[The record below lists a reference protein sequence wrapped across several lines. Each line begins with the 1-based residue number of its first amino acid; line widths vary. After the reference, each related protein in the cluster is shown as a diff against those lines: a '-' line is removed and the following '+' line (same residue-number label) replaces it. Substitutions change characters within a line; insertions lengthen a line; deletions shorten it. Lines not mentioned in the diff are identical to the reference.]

1 MVAPSFTP
9 GQTLGHFRLIEEI
22 GAGGMGIVY
31 RARDTRLE
39 RDVAV
44 KVLNAK
50 TLSDASA
57 RKRFRRE
64 ALILSRLNHPNVE
77 SVYDF
82 HSEQG
87 VDYLVLEYVPGTSL
101 NERLERG
108 ALSEKEVLAL
118 GIQLARGLAAA
129 HAQRVVHRD
138 LKPGNLRV
146 TPENVLKILDFG
158 LAQLYALPE
167 DKTITTDETEVLQDP
182 FAGTPAYLSPEQIK
196 LKEPDIRSDIYSA
209 GVVLYEMATGSQPFP
224 QRGQMLADA
233 ILHSVPPAPRTKNKD
248 ISLGLEVVI
257 LKCMEK
263 DPKLRYQSASEL
275 LDHLE
280 ELARGSGPQQPIAV
294 RREPPSRRRRFLRY
308 VVSGLVLTMILIC
321 LELLFENFTIVGQEF
336 RLTGYRLIQ
345 HRLSSALSGPL
356 PVTVV
361 DISDLEPK
369 LVAGTDSKATPRRE
383 LQQMLG
389 IISDQ
394 SPSAIGIDIDFSPDK
409 NGWIDPV
416 HDPQFF
422 ETCLTLKSPSDRH
435 IPVYLGVNRSQIL
448 GPDYWLGNERYEP
461 LAASIIIPR
470 DARTMVTE
478 LQIPGSPKPLLSL
491 ATRLAAAYRGQQ
503 SIPFWARWGQ
513 SLGLLESLSQ
523 SDLQGVHVKELMI
536 DYAPRFLLQKEKI
549 RYGQLQSL
557 GADQARERLFHKIV
571 VVGAAELDK
580 TNDVFSVMDEPTPG
594 PIIIACAAYTLVQ
607 SAPLYELTLAGNIL
621 TSLAL
626 SAVVFFLV
634 GGLWYSQP
642 GKRLDVERLRA
653 VCTLLVAAAVLLAGV
668 LFVRHTHVAWDGFVI
683 VLLALAL
690 CRQFESVIEWLRGAL
705 PKAKGIGRVNEGA

>member
-1 MVAPSFTP
+1 MVAHSLTP

-22 GAGGMGIVY
+22 GAGGMGVVY
-31 RARDTRLE
+31 RAWDTRLE

-77 SVYDF
+77 AVYDF

-87 VDYLVLEYVPGTSL
+87 VEYLVLEYVPGTSL

-108 ALSEKEVLAL
+108 ALPQKEVLAL
-118 GIQLARGLAAA
+118 GIQLACGLAAA
-129 HAQRVVHRD
+129 HAHRVVHHD

-146 TPENVLKILDFG
+146 TPDNVLKILDFG
-158 LAQLYALPE
+158 LAQLSALPE
-167 DKTITTDETEVLQDP
+167 DKTLITTDETEVVQHP
-182 FAGTPAYLSPEQIK
+182 FAGTPAYLSPEQIN
-196 LKEPDIRSDIYSA
+196 LKEPDTRSDIYSA

-224 QRGQMLADA
+224 QRGEMLADA
-233 ILHSVPPAPRTKNKD
+233 ILHSVPPAPRMKYKE
-248 ISLGLEVVI
+248 ISLGLEAVI

-275 LDHLE
+275 LDDLE
-280 ELARGSGPQQPIAV
+280 ELARGPGPQCPVAEQPESASQ
-294 RREPPSRRRRFLRY
+294 RHRFLRY
-308 VVSGLVLTMILIC
+308 VVSGILLTLILIG
-321 LELLFENFTIVGQEF
+321 LEMLLENFTVMGREF
-336 RLTGYRLIQ
+336 RVTGYRLLQ
-345 HRLSSALSGPL
+345 HRLSSALSEPL
-356 PVTVV
+356 PVTVI
-361 DISDLEPK
+361 DISDLEPE

-389 IISDQ
+389 VIGDQ

-448 GPDYWLGNERYEP
+448 GPESWLGNERYEP
-461 LAASIIIPR
+461 LAASMVVPR
-470 DARTMVTE
+470 GAQKMTTE
-478 LQIPGSPKPLLSL
+478 LQIPGSPKPLFSL
-491 ATRLAAAYRGQQ
+491 ATRLADAYRGQQ

-571 VVGAAELDK
+571 VIGAAELEK
-580 TNDVFSVMDEPTPG
+580 TSDVFSVMNEPTPG
-594 PIIIACAAYTLVQ
+594 TIVIACAAYTLVQ
-607 SAPLYELTLAGNIL
+607 SSALYELTLVGNIL

-642 GKRLDVERLRA
+642 GKRFDVERLRV
-653 VCTLLVAAAVLLAGV
+653 VCTLLVAAAVLLAGM
-668 LFVRHTHVAWDGFVI
+668 LFVRHTHVAWGGFVI

-690 CRQFESVIEWLRGAL
+690 CRRFESVIEWLRETF
-705 PKAKGIGRVNEGA
+705 PKAIGIG